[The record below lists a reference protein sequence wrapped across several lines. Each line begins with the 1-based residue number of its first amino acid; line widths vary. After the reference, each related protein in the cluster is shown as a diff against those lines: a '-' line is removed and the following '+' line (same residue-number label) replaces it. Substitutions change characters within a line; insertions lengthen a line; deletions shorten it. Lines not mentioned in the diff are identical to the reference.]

1 MLTDIPAK
9 KGAFI
14 MAKLKGFD
22 YRKAEVDP
30 DGVGARHPDEIYSY
44 HSEKAVR
51 GCMKEHGLNP
61 DKYDKPDGKN
71 GSSGSRENDSGGC
84 YLTTACVAARGLPD
98 TCAELQL
105 LRAFR
110 DGVLDRRPGGREEIE
125 RYCRI
130 APGIVAAV
138 NQREDTMQ
146 IWNRVYEELVEPCV
160 RMIHAGK
167 DEEAYRLYQAYTM
180 EPGEKYLLPS

>member
-1 MLTDIPAK
+1 
-9 KGAFI
+9 

-22 YRKAEVDP
+22 YRKAETDP

-51 GCMKEHGLNP
+51 GYIKEHGLNP
-61 DKYDKPDGKN
+61 DKYYKPDGKN
-71 GSSGSRENDSGGC
+71 ASSSSKENDDGGC

-130 APGIVAAV
+130 APSIVAAV

>member
-1 MLTDIPAK
+1 
-9 KGAFI
+9 

-22 YRKAEVDP
+22 YRKAETDP

-98 TCAELQL
+98 TCAELQT

-110 DGVLDRRPGGREEIE
+110 DGVLARWPGGQQGIE
-125 RYCRI
+125 RYYQI
-130 APGIVAAV
+130 APGIVAAI
-138 NQREDTMQ
+138 NHREDAAE

-160 RMIHAGK
+160 QMIHEGK
-167 DEEAYRLYQAYTM
+167 DEEAYRLYKAYTLSLSDEILM
-180 EPGEKYLLPS
+180 